1 MEPKKQRK
9 KSTLKELA
17 SMASQ
22 NDIDLV
28 KSTLGI
34 QSIDED
40 LLLKALN
47 DYRGLQASKQ
57 DKIEIKSILLSGA
70 KQGDLR
76 VTRGFNKEHLL
87 YIYNDRKW
95 YPIKAEA
102 ATTFGTMVTPSR
114 RNSTESNEPSR
125 VRNTSFEYSASNI
138 LYTSGWFAV
147 NNNTTYLSGT
157 STGFA
162 ACDIVM
168 AEIKSIQVF
177 FSTAATDTTM
187 YNMIENGTAEGV
199 GMKIVT
205 NRISLRTGSDYITKY
220 WNGSSFVSAT
230 SGYLKVVVS

>member
-1 MEPKKQRK
+1 M
-9 KSTLKELA
+9 
-17 SMASQ
+17 
-22 NDIDLV
+22 I
-28 KSTLGI
+28 
-34 QSIDED
+34 
-40 LLLKALN
+40 
-47 DYRGLQASKQ
+47 
-57 DKIEIKSILLSGA
+57 
-70 KQGDLR
+70 
-76 VTRGFNKEHLL
+76 
-87 YIYNDRKW
+87 
-95 YPIKAEA
+95 
-102 ATTFGTMVTPSR
+102 TPSR
-114 RNSTESNEPSR
+114 RNSTENNEPSR